1 MSEDLSTL
9 AVVRSEGHRNYWR
22 LLPRIGLLYL
32 AFGIL
37 FGLVQ
42 GGLPPLLRA
51 QGLELGRMGWL
62 FLLLL
67 PFGMTFLWAPW
78 VDRWRWPWCEHRVGW
93 ILAMQAVAIIAVVS
107 IGLGQQWSA
116 VALLALGL
124 LVAFAAATMDLAL
137 DALVTETTPAHS
149 RALAGAMKV
158 GALSI
163 GAMTGG
169 GVFVML
175 FERLGWQ
182 AIFLAV
188 AGLLA
193 LTTLPILGWR
203 PAVGQRHAAEPS
215 ASLFRALAQPM
226 MRRRLLLLSVVSS
239 VLISLFSLNRVML
252 IDLGVPLE
260 TVGSVV
266 GLLSP
271 LCGLFAAV
279 LAPWTL
285 RRLGLRTSLA
295 VFCVLGLLAVML
307 LLLGAW
313 QGRQA
318 LAMLGAITINL
329 GVSGLYVVICAVIL
343 GWANSRQAATD
354 YAALYG
360 ISRLIALFVLMTLM
374 QGLTRLGWPV
384 FYGLGLLALPL
395 AVSLLSRTLRE
406 QPDGN

>member
-1 MSEDLSTL
+1 MSEELTPVAVGKL
-9 AVVRSEGHRNYWR
+9 AGHREYWR

-51 QGLELGRMGWL
+51 QGLDLGRMGWL

-78 VDRWRWPWCEHRVGW
+78 VDRWRWPWHEHRTGW
-93 ILAMQAVAIIAVVS
+93 ILTMQGLAIIAVVV
-107 IGLGQQWSA
+107 IGVGEHLPP
-116 VALLALGL
+116 VALLAVGL
-124 LVAFAAATMDLAL
+124 VVAFAAATMDLAL

-182 AIFLAV
+182 SIFLAV
-188 AGLLA
+188 AGLLV
-193 LTTLPILGWR
+193 LTTLPILRWR
-203 PAVGQRHAAEPS
+203 PTASQGHQSEPS
-215 ASLFRALAQPM
+215 ASLLRALAQPM
-226 MRRRLLLLSVVSS
+226 MRRRLLLLSLVSS

-266 GLLSP
+266 GLLAP
-271 LCGLFAAV
+271 LCGLLAAV
-279 LAPWTL
+279 LAPWML
-285 RRLGLRTSLA
+285 RQLGTRTSLA
-295 VFCVLGLLAVML
+295 TFCVLGMLAVVL
-307 LLLGAW
+307 LLLGSW
-313 QGRQA
+313 QSRHEFA
-318 LAMLGAITINL
+318 LLGAISINL

-360 ISRLIALFVLMTLM
+360 ISRLIALIVLMTLM

-395 AVSLLSRTLRE
+395 AVSVLGRTLRE
-406 QPDGN
+406 PPDGS